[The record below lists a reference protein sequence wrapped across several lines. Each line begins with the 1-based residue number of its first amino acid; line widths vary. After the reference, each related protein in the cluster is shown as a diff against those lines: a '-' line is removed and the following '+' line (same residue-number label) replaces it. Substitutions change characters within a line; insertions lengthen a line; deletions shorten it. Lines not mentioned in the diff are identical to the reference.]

1 MLTETARVIR
11 RHGNHVELELQR
23 GSACG
28 SCELSQGCG
37 TGAIGRLLRRRSR
50 PLVIET
56 DQDCEPGD
64 EVQLLLPENSLVRAS
79 LLVYGLPLL
88 TMVVAGLLASVAFD
102 ADGLVAF
109 ISAGGFVVGLA
120 MAAIYANRL
129 EQRGMSPH
137 IKEIRMNSAKAT
149 GS

>member
-1 MLTETARVIR
+1 MLTETAKVIR
-11 RHGNHVELELQR
+11 RHGSHVELELQR

-56 DQDCEPGD
+56 DQNCEAGD
-64 EVQLLLPENSLVRAS
+64 EVQLLLPENSLVQAS
-79 LLVYGLPLL
+79 LLIYGLPLL
-88 TMVVAGLLASVAFD
+88 SMVSA
-102 ADGLVAF
+102 GLVASLAF
-109 ISAGGFVVGLA
+109 DSDWLVATVTIGGFVGGLA
-120 MAAIYANRL
+120 IAAIYANRL

-137 IKEIRMNSAKAT
+137 IREIRLNSAKAER
-149 GS
+149 S